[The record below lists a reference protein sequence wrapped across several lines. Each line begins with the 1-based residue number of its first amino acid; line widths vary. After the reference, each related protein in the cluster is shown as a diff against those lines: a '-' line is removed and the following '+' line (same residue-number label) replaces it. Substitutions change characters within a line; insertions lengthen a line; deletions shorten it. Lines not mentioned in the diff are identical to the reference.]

1 MNLYELMN
9 QLPTELYAKIMYG
22 SGIISPE
29 AKIMKEFHSNIFIEY
44 EKLKYRKNK
53 KSYISHLV
61 DLGYLKENMEQV
73 VTLEYLYL
81 IGYYED

>member
-9 QLPTELYAKIMYG
+9 QLPIELYAKIMYG
-22 SGIISPE
+22 SGVISPE
-29 AKIMKEFHSNIFIEY
+29 AKIIKEFNSNIFIDY
-44 EKLKYRKNK
+44 ERLKYRKYK

-61 DLGYLKENMEQV
+61 DLGYLKENREQV

-81 IGYYED
+81 IGYYEE